1 MKSTL
6 KKIWKDRNKILEGI
20 TNTIIRDEFVED
32 VAKHRM
38 EVCDAC
44 ELKGNECLVPGT
56 APCCNECG
64 CSLAFK
70 TRSLSSEC
78 PHPLGPKWK
87 ALLSEEE
94 EDKLDNLKD

>member
-1 MKSTL
+1 MSLLTQIWENRQ
-6 KKIWKDRNKILEGI
+6 KIMEGI
-20 TNTIIRDEFVED
+20 KNSIIRDEFVED

-44 ELKGNECLVPGT
+44 EFKGDKCLVPGT
-56 APCCNECG
+56 SPCCNDCG

-78 PHPLGPKWK
+78 PHPNGPKWK
-87 ALLSEEE
+87 ALMSEEE

>member
-1 MKSTL
+1 MNTL

-20 TNTIIRDEFVED
+20 TNTLRRDEFVED
-32 VAKHRM
+32 VARHRM
-38 EVCDAC
+38 EVCDSC
-44 ELKGNECLVPGT
+44 TSKGTECVMPGT

-64 CSLAFK
+64 CSLTFK

-78 PHPLGPKWK
+78 PSGKWK
-87 ALLSEEE
+87 ALMSEEE

>member
-1 MKSTL
+1 MSTL

-20 TNTIIRDEFVED
+20 TNAIIRDEFVED

-44 ELKGNECLVPGT
+44 EYKGDKCLVPGT
-56 APCCNECG
+56 GPCCNDCG
-64 CSLAFK
+64 CSLSFK
-70 TRSLSSEC
+70 TRSLSSDC
-78 PHPLGPKWK
+78 PKDKWK
-87 ALLSEEE
+87 ALVSEEE

>member
-1 MKSTL
+1 MSTL

-20 TNTIIRDEFVED
+20 TNAIIRDEFVED

-38 EVCDAC
+38 EVCNAC
-44 ELKGNECLVPGT
+44 EFKGDKCLVPGT
-56 APCCNECG
+56 SPCCNDCG
-64 CSLAFK
+64 CSLTFK

-78 PHPLGPKWK
+78 PQDKWK

>member
-1 MKSTL
+1 MSLL
-6 KKIWKDRNKILEGI
+6 KQIWKDKNKILEGI
-20 TNTIIRDEFVED
+20 TNTLRRDEFVED
-32 VAKHRM
+32 VARHRM

-44 ELKGNECLVPGT
+44 TSKGTECVMPGT

-64 CSLAFK
+64 CSLTFK

-78 PHPLGPKWK
+78 PSGKWK
-87 ALLSEEE
+87 ALMSEEE

>member
-1 MKSTL
+1 MSLLTQIWENRQ
-6 KKIWKDRNKILEGI
+6 KIMEGI
-20 TNTIIRDEFVED
+20 KNSIIRDEFVED
-32 VAKHRM
+32 VAKHRR

-44 ELKGNECLVPGT
+44 EFKGDKCVMPGT

-78 PHPLGPKWK
+78 PVGKWK
-87 ALLSEEE
+87 ALMSEEE

>member
-1 MKSTL
+1 MSTL

-44 ELKGNECLVPGT
+44 EYKGDKCLVPGT
-56 APCCNECG
+56 GPCCNDCG
-64 CSLAFK
+64 CSLSFK
-70 TRSLSSEC
+70 TRSLSSDC
-78 PHPLGPKWK
+78 PKDKWK
-87 ALLSEEE
+87 ALVSEEE